1 MGWHIDFNF
10 FEGGIKRGG
19 IKKSGAIR
27 KVLQSLLHPRMYR
40 RSEEEGS
47 FTPTIP
53 HSLLLLS
60 SGRDMGGAKDNNICF
75 TSIKIKY
82 YITTKG
88 SNGKQKN

>member
-40 RSEEEGS
+40 RSGEEGS
-47 FTPTIP
+47 FSLPYPTLFFCYRQGGIWEGQKTIIYV
-53 HSLLLLS
+53 LLPLKLS
-60 SGRDMGGAKDNNICF
+60 
-75 TSIKIKY
+75 
-82 YITTKG
+82 IT
-88 SNGKQKN
+88 